1 MNAKKILAL
10 LLGAMMLLYPL
21 QPAAQRTTTRRRI

>member
-10 LLGAMMLLYPL
+10 LLGAMMLLPL
-21 QPAAQRTTTRRRI
+21 QPAAQRTTTSRRI

>member
-10 LLGAMMLLYPL
+10 LLGAMLLLSL
-21 QPAAQRTTTRRRI
+21 QPAAQRTITRQRK